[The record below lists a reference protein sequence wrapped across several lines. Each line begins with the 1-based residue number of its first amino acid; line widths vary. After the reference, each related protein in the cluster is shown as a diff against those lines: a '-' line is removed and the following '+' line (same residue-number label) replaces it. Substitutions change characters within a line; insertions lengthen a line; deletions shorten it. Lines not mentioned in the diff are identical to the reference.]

1 MCVSGCHHRHR
12 QASDNSSAVSGYI
25 YFNRFHQQ
33 MINPSMALGWQRPG
47 LQAEQLNTTTGLSM
61 RESRKKMRVGMNEHR
76 LLRLSGVTETAV
88 QTVHEV
94 GLTKET
100 RVRERE
106 RKRDR
111 GTGSTHSPELQ
122 HHGNISH
129 VSQVC
134 SVISEDEHSDLHCP
148 LCCSY
153 NSGDRACRPFT
164 WKT

>member
-1 MCVSGCHHRHR
+1 
-12 QASDNSSAVSGYI
+12 
-25 YFNRFHQQ
+25 

-106 RKRDR
+106 KKRQR
-111 GTGSTHSPELQ
+111 NWVHTQPGATTSWKHFSCLTSLL
-122 HHGNISH
+122 
-129 VSQVC
+129 C
-134 SVISEDEHSDLHCP
+134 DL
-148 LCCSY
+148 
-153 NSGDRACRPFT
+153 
-164 WKT
+164 

>member
-106 RKRDR
+106 KKRQRNWVHTQPGATTSWKHFSCLTSLLCDLWR
-111 GTGSTHSPELQ
+111 WAQWPTLPFMLLLQ
-122 HHGNISH
+122 QRRQG
-129 VSQVC
+129 
-134 SVISEDEHSDLHCP
+134 L
-148 LCCSY
+148 
-153 NSGDRACRPFT
+153 
-164 WKT
+164 